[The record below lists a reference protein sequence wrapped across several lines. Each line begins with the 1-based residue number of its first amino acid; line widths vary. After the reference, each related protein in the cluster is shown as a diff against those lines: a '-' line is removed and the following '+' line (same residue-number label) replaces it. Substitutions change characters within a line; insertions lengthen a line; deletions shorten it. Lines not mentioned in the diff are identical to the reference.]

1 MFDRRKLFAA
11 GPLLL
16 GMAYSEL
23 KYMTTSAQASP
34 AGENITHPP
43 TSLADYVT
51 RTSAVRIPS
60 PAGVELALDYFV
72 EATPAAGNWHSLVVE
87 IIEGVPYQVISQDA
101 DRIIDAASIQ
111 KVGIAAA
118 VLHQVDAGKL
128 KLSDKT
134 TLTEEMVAPGSGLY
148 VNQVE
153 IGDELT
159 LSNILVAMIQVS
171 DNSSVRMISRFL
183 SGDEI
188 NNIYESWGLV
198 NTRVEPLP
206 ELKRFATGKTT
217 PREISYLLYS
227 IVGGNILSPEST
239 KILLDI
245 MSVSTDGYTDGI
257 RRSLSSNERSRIST
271 KYGVLDDIRSEVGV
285 FFTEERRPEVI
296 YAYFASEVQDGAVNW
311 GATSRPV
318 EAVAKL
324 GRTMVSAYDRNPL

>member
-1 MFDRRKLFAA
+1 M
-11 GPLLL
+11 
-16 GMAYSEL
+16 
-23 KYMTTSAQASP
+23 
-34 AGENITHPP
+34 
-43 TSLADYVT
+43 
-51 RTSAVRIPS
+51 
-60 PAGVELALDYFV
+60 ALDYFV